1 MSLMHKTLDHISR
14 GEGASAPL
22 PMPAG
27 AHVVKSPNVTH
38 WTAVMAVAAIY
49 AGDWGDERRAPAP
62 AGGGVWGGSHAPSPE
77 KFSIFELEKVS
88 FGAFWVLL
96 LQLN

>member
-1 MSLMHKTLDHISR
+1 MMTTTTTS
-14 GEGASAPL
+14 
-22 PMPAG
+22 
-27 AHVVKSPNVTH
+27 
-38 WTAVMAVAAIY
+38 AAIY
-49 AGDWGDERRAPAP
+49 AGDWGDERRSVGARIEAPP
-62 AGGGVWGGSHAPSPE
+62 AQ